1 MEVLGI
7 DIGGTGIKGAPID
20 VRKGEL
26 TRERF
31 RLLTPQPSTP
41 QAVAETVAEVVAHF
55 GWKGPLGCTLPA
67 VVKKG
72 IAQSAA
78 NIDEAWLGADAQRL
92 LGGATGCPTL
102 VINDADAAGI
112 AEMTFGA
119 GRRQK
124 GVVVMI
130 TLGTG
135 IGSAV
140 FLDGRLVPNTE
151 FGHLEIRGKEA
162 EDRAA
167 DSVRK
172 KKGLGWKK
180 WAAHLDEY
188 LDTMERLF
196 SPELFIIGGG
206 VSQQHQKFVPLL
218 SCKAPVVPAQM
229 LNEAGIIGA
238 ALAASMWQAE
248 RPRSPRREARKPVS
262 QKKSPAGTKGG
273 GGTG

>member
-41 QAVAETVAEVVAHF
+41 QAVAETVAEVVAQF
-55 GWKGPLGCTLPA
+55 AWRGPLGCTLPA
-67 VVKKG
+67 VLKKG

-78 NIDEAWLGADAQRL
+78 NIDKSWLGADAQRL
-92 LGGATGCPTL
+92 LAGATGCPTL

-124 GVVVMI
+124 GVVIMI

-140 FLDGRLVPNTE
+140 FLDGQLVPNTE

-172 KKGLGWKK
+172 RKGLGWKK
-180 WAAHLDEY
+180 WAARLDEY

-206 VSQQHQKFVPLL
+206 VSQQHQKFIPLL
-218 SCKAPVVPAQM
+218 SCRAPVVPAQM

-238 ALAASMWQAE
+238 ALAASVWHTE
-248 RPRSPRREARKPVS
+248 RSGRPGRAARGPRTRRKKPS
-262 QKKSPAGTKGG
+262 GAKGS
-273 GGTG
+273 GGTR